1 MADLLTD
8 KLRHKLDNK
17 QGINLMIITFDFKD
31 LVTLPS
37 IKYLKSDSITAI
49 LVLGWTLFVWLV
61 KIREEKVKILLT
73 SCSNAVP
80 INLIFQK
87 TRFPH

>member
-1 MADLLTD
+1 MTGTMRKKWLFFFRWQIYMVDLLTD

-17 QGINLMIITFDFKD
+17 QRINLMIITFDFKD

-61 KIREEKVKILLT
+61 KIQRKRWKY
-73 SCSNAVP
+73 S
-80 INLIFQK
+80 
-87 TRFPH
+87 

>member
-31 LVTLPS
+31 LVTHPS

-49 LVLGWTLFVWLV
+49 LVLG
-61 KIREEKVKILLT
+61 
-73 SCSNAVP
+73 
-80 INLIFQK
+80 
-87 TRFPH
+87 

>member
-1 MADLLTD
+1 MTGTMRKKWLFFFRWQIYMVDLLTD

-61 KIREEKVKILLT
+61 KIQRKRWKY
-73 SCSNAVP
+73 S
-80 INLIFQK
+80 
-87 TRFPH
+87 

>member
-8 KLRHKLDNK
+8 KLRQKLDNK

-61 KIREEKVKILLT
+61 KIQRKRWKY
-73 SCSNAVP
+73 S
-80 INLIFQK
+80 
-87 TRFPH
+87 

>member
-1 MADLLTD
+1 MTGTMRKKWLFFFRWQIYMADLLTD
-8 KLRHKLDNK
+8 KLRQKLDNK

-31 LVTLPS
+31 LVTPPS

-61 KIREEKVKILLT
+61 KIQRKRWKY
-73 SCSNAVP
+73 S
-80 INLIFQK
+80 
-87 TRFPH
+87 